1 MPEVK
6 KVILLRLGLY
16 ASKQPGGGIQCY
28 GVIQDEEDNKEIR
41 RFLEEQTGLRNHP
54 SLRVVL

>member
-16 ASKQPGGGIQCY
+16 VSKQPGGGVQCY
-28 GVIQDEEDNKEIR
+28 GVIQEEEDKEEIR

-54 SLRVVL
+54 SLRVVI